1 MLLIC
6 TNVASVLIM
15 LIMLLLLFPWTKFSN
30 DMGNAINLP
39 YLQIDYL
46 LKVFL
51 SYGSVPKKVRHARLF
66 GTGRD
71 IW

>member
-1 MLLIC
+1 
-6 TNVASVLIM
+6 
-15 LIMLLLLFPWTKFSN
+15 
-30 DMGNAINLP
+30 MGNAINLP